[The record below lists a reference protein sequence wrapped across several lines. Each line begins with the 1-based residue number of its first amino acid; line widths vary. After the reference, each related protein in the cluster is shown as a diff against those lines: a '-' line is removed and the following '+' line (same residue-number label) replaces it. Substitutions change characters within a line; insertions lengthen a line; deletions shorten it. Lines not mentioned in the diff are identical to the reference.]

1 MMRKLEQICNTKLFL
16 LMITQLYVSQKIS
29 ISSKENIHRRKV
41 TYFILTELLFLRLFV
56 SFFKHI
62 KMFLLY

>member
-56 SFFKHI
+56 SFYKHI

>member
-41 TYFILTELLFLRLFV
+41 TYFILTELRYIFLRLFV
-56 SFFKHI
+56 SFYKH
-62 KMFLLY
+62 L